1 MTIKNLVDDDRAYG
15 NMSFVVVVAFIAIL
29 LAGGMANILTIGV
42 NIVFDIHNDQVDA
55 GMATQQTADNL
66 KFAKNT
72 FTMLSI
78 LTIIGVL
85 VWAKMHSGI
94 ESTTTDAT
102 LLLGSVVVMYLMAF
116 LSMCLVL
123 SFGMTLDIFTFVI
136 DDVGLHDNLSESWDG
151 VQDETIPVISLIYT
165 VCQLPCIVGIFAF
178 FMNAVRKTRGEEAAT
193 FSDYQMTGED

>member
-1 MTIKNLVDDDRAYG
+1 MFEDDRAYG

-72 FTMLSI
+72 FTMLSF
-78 LTIIGVL
+78 LTIFGVL

-102 LLLGSVVVMYLMAF
+102 LLLGSVVVMYVMAF

-136 DDVGLHDNLSESWDG
+136 DDAGLHDNLSESWDG